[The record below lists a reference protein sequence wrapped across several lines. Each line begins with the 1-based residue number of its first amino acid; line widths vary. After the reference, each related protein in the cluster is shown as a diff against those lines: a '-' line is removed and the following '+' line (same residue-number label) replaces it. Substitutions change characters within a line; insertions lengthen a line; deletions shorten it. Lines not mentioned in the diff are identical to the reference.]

1 MIRPLLALP
10 LLLTASPTLAG
21 PLPPAL
27 DDYAR
32 NCAGILDT
40 LPIVRKETV
49 AAIGPGTRVVLHK
62 VCGGVP
68 MTTFGNAGGLTHTI
82 AGNRV
87 LTEALAAWG
96 WRADDVVGIETGGAR
111 VDLYVHRD

>member
-1 MIRPLLALP
+1 MIRPLLALA

-27 DDYAR
+27 EDYAR
-32 NCAGILDT
+32 NCAGILDA
-40 LPIVRKETV
+40 LPIVRRETV

-68 MTTFGNAGGLTHTI
+68 MTTYGNAGGLTHTI

-96 WRADDVVGIETGGAR
+96 WRADDVVGIEIGGAR